1 MIELSRRRLL
11 FSVYLSAIAGFV
23 DSIGFLSIG
32 GYFLSFM
39 SGNTTRLGVEAG
51 MLNYHSAFTIAGI
64 VGLFI
69 VGVIVGSLAGK
80 KAVGHGRDAVLLI
93 VTSFLLL
100 SAGAF
105 FLSRNLYSLALA
117 VLAMGAINT
126 VYDADLNGEYGFTFV
141 TGALVRSGKRMA
153 SHILGESKWEW
164 VPYLL
169 LWGGLASGAVLGAVM
184 MHVSVV
190 YRLILAASFTA
201 LGILVSRAENKRSS
215 VAS

>member
-1 MIELSRRRLL
+1 MVELSRRRLL

-51 MLNYHSAFTIAGI
+51 KLDYLSALTISGI

-69 VGVIVGSLAGK
+69 IGVITGSIAGK
-80 KAVGHGRDAVLLI
+80 KAGRNGRNMVLLI
-93 VTSFLLL
+93 VTILLLL
-100 SAGAF
+100 SAGAIH
-105 FLSRNLYSLALA
+105 LSRNLYCLAFA
-117 VLAMGAINT
+117 VMAMGAINT
-126 VYDADLNGEYGFTFV
+126 VYDADLSGEYGFTFV

-153 SHILGESKWEW
+153 AQILGESRWEW

-169 LWGGLASGAVLGAVM
+169 LWGGLAGGATLGAVM
-184 MHVSVV
+184 MNVSVV
-190 YRLILAASFTA
+190 YRLVLAASLTA
-201 LGILVSRAENKRSS
+201 LGILVSHSETDKPL
-215 VAS
+215 